1 MTAKV
6 LVDTNILVYAYDNAH
21 PVKQQKAFAMLDEL
35 AVSRTGALSAQ
46 VLAEF
51 FVTVTRKIAE
61 PLDLDAAR
69 KSVENYL
76 RSWAVFDLTG
86 FIIMEAARGVK
97 EHRFSY
103 WDAQIWA
110 AAKLN
115 QVPVIFS
122 EDFASGSTVEG
133 VTFVNPFAIPD

>member
-1 MTAKV
+1 
-6 LVDTNILVYAYDNAH
+6 
-21 PVKQQKAFAMLDEL
+21 
-35 AVSRTGALSAQ
+35 
-46 VLAEF
+46 
-51 FVTVTRKIAE
+51 
-61 PLDLDAAR
+61 
-69 KSVENYL
+69 
-76 RSWAVFDLTG
+76 
-86 FIIMEAARGVK
+86 MEAARGVK